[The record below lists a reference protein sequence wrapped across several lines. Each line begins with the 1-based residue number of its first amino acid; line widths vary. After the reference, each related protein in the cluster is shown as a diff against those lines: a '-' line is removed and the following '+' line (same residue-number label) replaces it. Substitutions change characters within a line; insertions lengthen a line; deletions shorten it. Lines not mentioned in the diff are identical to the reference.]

1 MRFSLDILDRYIFKS
16 FIKTFFGTLILLVG
30 VAIIVKILDSVK
42 DFTDNKQGSWLLI
55 QYYIIMTPTFITYI
69 VPPALM
75 FAVAFTI
82 AQFNRNFEITV
93 ILAAGRSFRR
103 ILLPIVLFSMILSVA
118 FFLFNEYV
126 AFPASYKATDISYLL
141 RNKAKDQRMRKHDHS
156 SYLTLRFGNR
166 YYTVG
171 YGAWYDSELIG
182 FHLLELRESGAIRQ
196 IIEAEKAQAQSLET
210 HFWKLLRVR
219 LSRFDENGLY
229 VGTETI
235 PEMQYELPE
244 TMKSFRNFY
253 VEMDSEERSI
263 FDSYGIY
270 SKRKD
275 VGGEYNVFLTEV
287 FWHAGYPLVC
297 FFIAFIGGMVGGR
310 LKKGNAATSIAVSM
324 LFTLAY
330 FFFMYFGSA
339 FGESGSLNPFIAGNL
354 ANIIAAVGTAYV
366 YAKLDY

>member
-1 MRFSLDILDRYIFKS
+1 MPFKIDILDRYIFKS
-16 FIKTFFGTLILLVG
+16 FIKTFLGTLVLLVG

-42 DFTDNKQGSWLLI
+42 DFTENKQGSWLLI
-55 QYYIIMTPTFITYI
+55 KYYIIMTPTFITYI

-75 FAVAFTI
+75 FAVAFTV

-93 ILAAGRSFRR
+93 MLAAGRSFRR
-103 ILLPIVLFSMILSVA
+103 LLMPIIAFSVLLTVA
-118 FFLFNEYV
+118 FFFFNEYI
-126 AFPASYKATDISYLL
+126 AFPASYKATDISYAL
-141 RNKAKDQRMRKHDHS
+141 RNKAKDQRLRKHDHS
-156 SYLTLRFGNR
+156 SNLTLRFGNR

-182 FHLLELRESGAIRQ
+182 FHMLELSNDGLIHQ
-196 IIEAEKAQAQSLET
+196 IIEAEKAQAQSFET
-210 HFWKLLRVR
+210 HFWKFLRVR
-219 LSRFDENGLY
+219 ISRFDEKGLY
-229 VGTETI
+229 IGTDTVD
-235 PEMQYELPE
+235 EMQYELPE
-244 TMKSFRNFY
+244 SMKSFRNFY

-270 SKRKD
+270 SKRKE

-297 FFIAFIGGMVGGR
+297 FFIAFIGGMIGGK

-354 ANIIAAVGTAYV
+354 ANIIAGLGTVYV